1 MPQRKLISI
10 GMDDASSSV
19 NRKITEYN
27 IIITE
32 HGIKLK
38 TIVKNHT
45 YRNNRT
51 RTYRNDKKN
60 KILLKIFKTTDKR
73 ERVKIKSGRKTKII
87 VQKAKM
93 KKIQREE
100 EELITNAMQQL
111 SVKRKSTQ
119 LNDEPEKRQRTQ

>member
-1 MPQRKLISI
+1 
-10 GMDDASSSV
+10 MDDASSSV